1 MTKRRITEG
10 LPDLLVALAVQLVTA
25 AITAISEAV
34 AKGQAK
40 KREKRWKAEK
50 KRAPVRYT
58 PAYRVTAEGV
68 TEVYRDG
75 KWRPVGAEKGE

>member
-1 MTKRRITEG
+1 MSKRRITEG
-10 LPDLLVALAVQLVTA
+10 LSDLLITLGVQLVTA

-40 KREKRWKAEK
+40 KREAKAK
-50 KRAPVRYT
+50 KREAARVRYT
-58 PAYRVTAEGV
+58 PAYRVTEEGV

-75 KWRPVGAEKGE
+75 KWRQTP